1 MLLFLLIFSYK
12 YFTLTLAVIIILS
25 IACIVF
31 LFCWFHSRDT
41 SKSEGYT
48 QDGRIIV
55 RVSMYNN
62 SSYPEW
68 RAYVEDQCPDV
79 YIEWE
84 NNLNNVSNVLYRA
97 KHDDIPDIISI
108 RRFESDTV
116 SDLNSE
122 LADLSGLNITKTFET
137 KYLVPYRD
145 GKKQCWLPEPGTID
159 GIVANKDVFEKYNV
173 AIPTDMDT
181 FISACK
187 TLQENGV
194 RAFDVDL
201 ADPWSP
207 TGMLEGFGMDAFFNS
222 EEGHNWL
229 AEFKSG
235 KATSVNGAGFTRIYG
250 VLKTLKDNGILTEDD
265 LTSDAASSTTRFNTG
280 QSAMVRIDSSGL
292 FSTSIERDCIMLPFY
307 GASSDRNYLYT
318 YPVFNLAMSEHAC
331 SSPKLQTAC
340 EKVLTA
346 MLSEDAQKALDSTSE
361 GLISYNKNISLKL
374 SPAMDNI
381 KPLIE
386 NERCF
391 IRALN
396 SNSFN
401 ANTLAVSALIKD
413 DVSSEKFI
421 DILNK
426 NLFLHMDPTDIASS
440 PIDASCEVDE
450 NSICPAASVIAETLS
465 AETGSDCS
473 IIDSDEA
480 MAPIYKAEYDSSD
493 VSAIVAAS
501 PVYTCTVTGSQ
512 LKKLLQSCIYYST
525 TFESG
530 NIEPL
535 IDYPALG
542 GMTAVIKKN
551 GTVDSILING
561 KKITDDADYKLS
573 VSGNIFNAMTTR
585 NNSLCPALKT
595 SDQNLLQ
602 FFTKYFSDN
611 GSLPQPVEYF
621 EVR

>member
-1 MLLFLLIFSYK
+1 MKSKKIL
-12 YFTLTLAVIIILS
+12 LAVIIILS
-25 IACIVF
+25 IVCIVF
-31 LFCWFHSRDT
+31 VFCWLNNRDNA
-41 SKSEGYT
+41 KIGNHA
-48 QDGRIIV
+48 QDGRTIV

-97 KHDDIPDIISI
+97 RHDDIPDIISI
-108 RRFESDTV
+108 RRFESDTI

-122 LADLSGLNITKTFET
+122 LADLSDLNITKTFET
-137 KYLVPYRD
+137 KYLTPYQD
-145 GKKQCWLPEPGTID
+145 GKKQCWLPGPGTID

-173 AIPTDMDT
+173 TIPTDMDT
-181 FISACK
+181 FVSACK

-194 RAFDVDL
+194 HAFDVDL
-201 ADPWSP
+201 AEPWSP

-222 EEGHNWL
+222 EEGNNWL
-229 AEFKSG
+229 EDFKSG
-235 KATSVNGAGFTRIYG
+235 KTASVDEAGFSRIYQ
-250 VLKTLKDNGILTEDD
+250 VLKTLKDNGILTEDN
-265 LTSDAASSTTRFNTG
+265 LTSDAAASTTRFNTG
-280 QSAMVRIDSSGL
+280 QSAMARIDSSGL

-307 GASSDRNYLYT
+307 GASSDRNYLFT
-318 YPVFNLAMSEHAC
+318 YPVFSLAMSKQAY
-331 SSPKLQTAC
+331 SSHELKTAC
-340 EKVLTA
+340 DEVLTA
-346 MLSEDAQKALDSTSE
+346 MLSEDAQKVLDSTSE
-361 GLISYNKNISLKL
+361 GLISYNKNISLEL

-401 ANTLAVSALIKD
+401 ANSLALSALIKD
-413 DVSSEKFI
+413 DASSEEFI

-426 NLFLHMDPTDIASS
+426 NLFLHIDPVYIAFSS
-440 PIDASCEVDE
+440 VHASCEVDE
-450 NSICPAASVIAETLS
+450 NSICPAASIIAETLS

-480 MAPIYKAEYDSSD
+480 MAPIYMGKYRSSD

-501 PVYTCTVTGSQ
+501 PAYTCTITGSQ
-512 LKKLLQSCIYYST
+512 LKKLLQACIYYST
-525 TFESG
+525 TFESRS
-530 NIEPL
+530 IEPL

-542 GMTAVIKKN
+542 GMTAVIEKN
-551 GTVDSILING
+551 GVVDSILLNE
-561 KKITDDADYKLS
+561 KEITDDAGYKVS
-573 VSGNIFNAMTTR
+573 VSGNIFNAMTTK
-585 NNSLCPALKT
+585 NNSLCPALKMD
-595 SDQNLLQ
+595 DQNLLQ
-602 FFTKYFSDN
+602 IFSKYFSDN